1 MKPWIIYSLLSMLFG
16 GATAV
21 IAKFGMKNVSSDAAV
36 AVRTTAVFVL
46 IWLNLFAFQRV
57 RELRD
62 LTRSDIA
69 FLCLSAVTTSLSWLF
84 YYRAVKEG
92 QVAVVSAIDR
102 GSIVVTILLSLW
114 LLREPLTPR
123 LAAGAALIILGT
135 FVLIWK

>member
-36 AVRTTAVFVL
+36 AVRTTAVFGFV
-46 IWLNLFAFQRV
+46 WLNLLLFQKF
-57 RELRD
+57 RELRN
-62 LTRSDIA
+62 LTQLDIT
-69 FLCLSAVTTSLSWLF
+69 FLCLSAVTTTLSWIF

-114 LLREPLTPR
+114 LLREPLT
-123 LAAGAALIILGT
+123 LKVAAGAALIMIGT
-135 FVLIWK
+135 LVLIWK